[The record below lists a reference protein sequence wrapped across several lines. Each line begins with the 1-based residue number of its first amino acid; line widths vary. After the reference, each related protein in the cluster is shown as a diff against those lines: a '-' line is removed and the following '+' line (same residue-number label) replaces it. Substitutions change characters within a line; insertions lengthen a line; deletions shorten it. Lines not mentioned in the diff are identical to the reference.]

1 MILRNSAKSVL
12 RSPLKSI
19 LFFLLVF
26 ALTAALT
33 LGTALVAMCDKML
46 DQCEQSYI
54 TIASLEYRGGRF
66 PDNAVCDLNAA
77 ELRNKL
83 DFNALSGPD
92 FVTAVDRSNTAV
104 VSLPDLN
111 RTLAEGTSSVNAA
124 VVELYSI
131 SKGTETRARVG
142 YVLYSENLK
151 VDSFV
156 TLKSDYDFKPGR
168 RYLISGFSD
177 GAIAGISDLFVGTIS
192 NPRAEAAGLA
202 QAEAILELDAPY
214 SPETEDPR
222 FEPFRTAAQAYDKI
236 NHSWYARVSNDP
248 AMLEPFVNREYSVR
262 EGALYTPADAAEGLC
277 CLLDC
282 NIADRMGVV
291 PGDTVTLVLTCT
303 ELSSLADSYWPG
315 ADSGVDG
322 AGPEGLEMRCKV
334 SGVITTTSQEMPL
347 IYISGLPG
355 LAADAQIDGFSGYNL
370 GTLRLKNGVTDA
382 QVREL
387 KALLPEGVDIV
398 VYDQGYAGVTESLDR
413 LRGNAVGVTLA
424 AVIAAL
430 VLLVLFAYVFVGRQS
445 NAAESMY
452 LMGTPVSGLT
462 LYVTNAS
469 GLVLLP
475 AAVLGAL
482 SAYGLSGLLNRL
494 ITRSMESGQS
504 VLLMYSSANL
514 GITKLPGFSAKMPP
528 LPGIICAAGTV
539 ITGIGI
545 CLLFLYFAL
554 KSVSARAYSVKKTV
568 RAKKDSDSTKKR
580 RPRGAEPLPISG
592 PGKKYVLISMLRGGA
607 RSAVLLL
614 TAAVMAV
621 FILVPAHALKQ
632 SQQQLAELNANTQ
645 IDCYLTD
652 YAGKRRYD
660 LVINENM
667 LSALEESEYFDE
679 FHYSLCDCY
688 AVSSTQREG
697 EPPVSYEDPPPAGG
711 FSYENYISNF
721 LNGPKMFYTDS
732 IDFCPEFVGRTKA
745 EVTWLT
751 GYDASYFEQK
761 RFTEVFTGLKYAGG
775 SYYRFSQDLRELCAV
790 VPESFLEEYGLELGD
805 SFTVLISIDLVYET
819 YKIIGSFR
827 DVSGSGFLYTDQI
840 NSTKVQN
847 NETVKLVKLRVNASC
862 GSFRLTD
869 TFRIRDAKQW
879 LSDTGYSRVH
889 TAGFYRLYPIFED
902 QEYCEA
908 AQKLERNISFLER
921 LLPALAVLL
930 MAAGF
935 AAAFL
940 MAVRKQVEIATLRSI
955 GESDKRVFW
964 IFAAEQLLPAVL
976 GTALGTLL
984 WLAFAGGNP
993 AWFLAPA
1000 FFAGFLAGTAAAL
1013 IRLSRSNL
1021 LDVLSEKE

>member
-1 MILRNSAKSVL
+1 TKTN
-12 RSPLKSI
+12 
-19 LFFLLVF
+19 
-26 ALTAALT
+26 
-33 LGTALVAMCDKML
+33 
-46 DQCEQSYI
+46 
-54 TIASLEYRGGRF
+54 
-66 PDNAVCDLNAA
+66 
-77 ELRNKL
+77 
-83 DFNALSGPD
+83 
-92 FVTAVDRSNTAV
+92 RSNTAV
-104 VSLPDLN
+104 VSLPGLN

-124 VVELYSI
+124 VVEIYSI
-131 SKGTETRARVG
+131 SRGTQTRARVG
-142 YVLYSENLK
+142 HVLYSENLK

-156 TLKSDYDFKPGR
+156 TLHSDYKFEPGK

-177 GAIAGISDLFVGTIS
+177 GAIAGISELYVGNIS

-202 QAEAILELDAPY
+202 QTESVVELEEPY
-214 SPETEDPR
+214 SPDAKDPR

-236 NHSWYARVSNDP
+236 NHSWFARISDEP
-248 AMLEPFVNREYSVR
+248 SMLEPFVNREYSVR
-262 EGALYTPADAAEGLC
+262 DGALYTPADAAGGLC

-282 NIADRMGVV
+282 NIADRMGVA
-291 PGDTVTLVLTCT
+291 PGDTITLVLTCT
-303 ELSSLADSYWPG
+303 ESSQLADSYWPG
-315 ADSGVDG
+315 ADSGVYG

-334 SGVITTTSQEMPL
+334 TGVITTTSQEIPL

-355 LAADAQIDGFSGYNL
+355 LSADAQIEGFSGYNL

-387 KALLPEGVDIV
+387 KALLPEGVDV
-398 VYDQGYAGVTESLDR
+398 AVYDQGYAGVAESLTR

-424 AVIAAL
+424 AVLAAL
-430 VLLVLFAYVFVGRQS
+430 VLLILFAYVFVGRQS

-469 GLVLLP
+469 ALILVP
-475 AAVLGAL
+475 AAAAGAL
-482 SAYGLSGLLNRL
+482 TAYGLSGILNRL
-494 ITRSMESGQS
+494 IIRSMESGQS
-504 VLLMYSSANL
+504 VLRMYSSSNL
-514 GITKLPGFSAKMPP
+514 GISKLPELSVKMPP
-528 LPGIICAAGTV
+528 LPGILCAAGTV
-539 ITGIGI
+539 IAGIGI

-554 KSVSARAYSVKKTV
+554 KAVSARAYEVKKP
-568 RAKKDSDSTKKR
+568 RSASNADGNKKR
-580 RPRGAEPLPISG
+580 ASRAFEPLPITG
-592 PGKKYVLISMLRGGA
+592 PAKKYVLISMLRSGA

-621 FILVPAHALKQ
+621 FILVPAHALRQ
-632 SQQQLAELNANTQ
+632 SRDQLVALNTNTQ

-667 LSALEESEYFDE
+667 LDALEESEYFDE

-688 AVSSTQREG
+688 AVMSTQHKD
-697 EPPVSYEDPPPAGG
+697 EPPVQYAGPPAAGG
-711 FSYENYISNF
+711 FSYENYVSNF

-732 IDFCPEFVGRTKA
+732 IDFCPEFVGRAKA
-745 EVTWLT
+745 EVTWLE
-751 GYDASYFEQK
+751 GYDASYFKQK
-761 RFTEVFTGLKYAGG
+761 RFVEAFSGLKYAGG
-775 SYYRFSQDLRELCAV
+775 SYYRFSQDNRELCAV
-790 VPESFLEEYGLELGD
+790 VPESFLEEYGLEPGD

-827 DVSGSGFLYTDQI
+827 DVSGGGFLYTSQI

-847 NETVKLVKLRVNASC
+847 NENVKLVKLRVNASC
-862 GSFRLTD
+862 VSFRLTD
-869 TFRIRDAKQW
+869 TFRIREAKQW
-879 LSDTGYSRVH
+879 LYNTGYSRVH

-930 MAAGF
+930 VAAGF

-940 MAVRKQVEIATLRSI
+940 MAMRKQVEIATLRSI
-955 GESDKRVFW
+955 GESSGRVFW
-964 IFAAEQLLPAVL
+964 IFAAEELLPA
-976 GTALGTLL
+976 ALGTVLGALL
-984 WLAFAGGNP
+984 WLVFAGSNP

-1000 FFAGFLAGTAAAL
+1000 FFAGFLIGTAAAL